1 MSMPEEG
8 SPGGTAA
15 EADAPKLSVVVP
27 TFNERENLPRLAEA
41 LFRALDGAGVRGEL
55 VVVDDDSPDGTA
67 EAALEIAGR
76 DPAPPQAG
84 EARPGEEDR
93 RSSGGTLHP
102 VHVLVRRGRKG
113 LSSAVLE
120 GVAAARAPVVCVM
133 DADLSHPPEAVP
145 LLYYEVLSGA
155 DIAVGSRLVE
165 GGGVED
171 WPLGRRLISKGA
183 TLLARPLTPVHDPMS
198 GFFCFRRS
206 LVRGARLE
214 PEGYKILLEI
224 LARCDIARAV
234 EVPYIFR
241 DRRAGRSKLSGRVM
255 RQYLRHLLR
264 LYASR
269 VAG

>member
-1 MSMPEEG
+1 MSFMAEEG
-8 SPGGTAA
+8 NPEGTG
-15 EADAPKLSVVVP
+15 ETGPAPELTVVVP

-55 VVVDDDSPDGTA
+55 LVVDDDSPDGTA
-67 EAALEIAGR
+67 EAALRLAGR
-76 DPAPPQAG
+76 W
-84 EARPGEEDR
+84 
-93 RSSGGTLHP
+93 P
-102 VHVLVRRGRKG
+102 VKVLVRKGRHG

-120 GVAAARAPVVCVM
+120 GVAMARAPVVCVM

-145 LLYYEVLSGA
+145 LLYFEVASGA

-206 LVRGARLE
+206 MISGARLE

-224 LARCDIARAV
+224 LARCDIVRAV
-234 EVPYIFR
+234 EVPYVFR
-241 DRRAGRSKLSGRVM
+241 DRQFGKSKLTGSVM
-255 RQYLRHLLR
+255 RQYLGHLLR

-269 VAG
+269 VTG